1 MKSVAFTFDRRLY
14 DLLQE
19 QGRTSFTTVEL
30 RDAYAESLGVEKIR
44 LADVRL
50 YVYDQIRRML
60 RVGWVLPDG
69 ERRVRGQVY
78 HLQPMPNH
86 LKLELVTGSFEKAC
100 VASDITRSEPGNGAP
115 LPGKTSSSVSAGR
128 ALEMMQKETRM
139 EFLCSMG
146 EAAGF
151 KQILDE
157 IPHLK
162 DKVEAE
168 YLEARDRSSRLLG
181 HLRAI
186 EKTLETLAAS
196 R

>member
-1 MKSVAFTFDRRLY
+1 MKSVAFTFDRRLH

-69 ERRVRGQVY
+69 ERRARGQVY
-78 HLQPMPNH
+78 HLQPMPSH
-86 LKLELVTGSFEKAC
+86 LKLKLVTSSFEKNF
-100 VASDITRSEPGNGAP
+100 VAPDITRSEPGKGAP
-115 LPGKTSSSVSAGR
+115 L
-128 ALEMMQKETRM
+128 L
-139 EFLCSMG
+139 G

-162 DKVEAE
+162 DKVEVE

-196 R
+196 Q

>member
-1 MKSVAFTFDRRLY
+1 
-14 DLLQE
+14 
-19 QGRTSFTTVEL
+19 
-30 RDAYAESLGVEKIR
+30 
-44 LADVRL
+44 
-50 YVYDQIRRML
+50 
-60 RVGWVLPDG
+60 
-69 ERRVRGQVY
+69 
-78 HLQPMPNH
+78 
-86 LKLELVTGSFEKAC
+86 
-100 VASDITRSEPGNGAP
+100 
-115 LPGKTSSSVSAGR
+115 
-128 ALEMMQKETRM
+128 M

-196 R
+196 Q